1 MCVWRLR
8 ATTNA
13 RRIRRAARPLAAPSG
28 FARTLLRLCFAKLL
42 ASLVGGPDGFAA
54 GASRAQATRRLRR
67 GRISPLETV
76 RRRRGLKV
84 AIPVRFIFSFTVHR
98 CAPFARRRR
107 TVSTFGLRQMP
118 ATRKPPTRYT
128 KAHKI
133 SRINELPPQKG
144 IFRVISCRA
153 LGPCSCPADGAP
165 AGAAVV
171 TRLARH
177 RLKPCRGDTA
187 ECCHKAT
194 RRSQGS
200 WSRAAPPHRMS
211 LHK

>member
-1 MCVWRLR
+1 MDASSCNLSHYEGTTF
-8 ATTNA
+8 AT
-13 RRIRRAARPLAAPSG
+13 RRGALSAFGPRQAAATRKLPSQH
-28 FARTLLRLCFAKLL
+28 TKT
-42 ASLVGGPDGFAA
+42 P
-54 GASRAQATRRLRR
+54 ASRASRKARNPQ
-67 GRISPLETV
+67 G
-76 RRRRGLKV
+76 
-84 AIPVRFIFSFTVHR
+84 
-98 CAPFARRRR
+98 APTSRH
-107 TVSTFGLRQMP
+107 
-118 ATRKPPTRYT
+118 T

-171 TRLARH
+171 ARLARH

-200 WSRAAPPHRMS
+200 WLRAAPPPIVCLCINNS
-211 LHK
+211 LHPLFCFNPLQP

>member
-28 FARTLLRLCFAKLL
+28 FAL
-42 ASLVGGPDGFAA
+42 
-54 GASRAQATRRLRR
+54 RAQATRRLRR

-98 CAPFARRRR
+98 SATFARRRR

-144 IFRVISCRA
+144 IFHFVSGFRPVFVSCGRRA
-153 LGPCSCPADGAP
+153 RRGGGGDATGEASPQAMSRRHCRMLPQGNATF
-165 AGAAVV
+165 AGFVV
-171 TRLARH
+171 AR
-177 RLKPCRGDTA
+177 
-187 ECCHKAT
+187 
-194 RRSQGS
+194 S
-200 WSRAAPPHRMS
+200 APPPIV
-211 LHK
+211 

>member
-28 FARTLLRLCFAKLL
+28 FAL
-42 ASLVGGPDGFAA
+42 
-54 GASRAQATRRLRR
+54 RAQATRRLRR

-98 CAPFARRRR
+98 CATFARRRR

-171 TRLARH
+171 ARLARH

-200 WSRAAPPHRMS
+200 WSRASANTVSQPSTRPTYPQ
-211 LHK
+211 

>member
-1 MCVWRLR
+1 MAFAQYAYIGVMCVWRLR

-13 RRIRRAARPLAAPSG
+13 RRIRRAA
-28 FARTLLRLCFAKLL
+28 
-42 ASLVGGPDGFAA
+42 
-54 GASRAQATRRLRR
+54 
-67 GRISPLETV
+67 SPLETV

>member
-28 FARTLLRLCFAKLL
+28 FAL
-42 ASLVGGPDGFAA
+42 
-54 GASRAQATRRLRR
+54 RAQATRRLRR

>member
-13 RRIRRAARPLAAPSG
+13 RRIRRAA
-28 FARTLLRLCFAKLL
+28 
-42 ASLVGGPDGFAA
+42 
-54 GASRAQATRRLRR
+54 
-67 GRISPLETV
+67 SPLETV

-98 CAPFARRRR
+98 CATFARRRR

-144 IFRVISCRA
+144 IFHFVSGFRPVFVSCGRRA
-153 LGPCSCPADGAP
+153 PQ
-165 AGAAVV
+165 GAAVV
-171 TRLARH
+171 ARLARH
-177 RLKPCRGDTA
+177 RLKPCRGDMA
-187 ECCHKAT
+187 ACCRKAT
-194 RRSQGS
+194 RRLQGS
-200 WSRAAPPHRMS
+200 WSRVALSQIRKS
-211 LHK
+211 V

>member
-28 FARTLLRLCFAKLL
+28 FAL
-42 ASLVGGPDGFAA
+42 
-54 GASRAQATRRLRR
+54 RAQATRRLRR
-67 GRISPLETV
+67 GRISLLETV

-165 AGAAVV
+165 AGGGGGGATGEASPQAMSRRHCRMLPQGNATFAGFVV
-171 TRLARH
+171 AR
-177 RLKPCRGDTA
+177 
-187 ECCHKAT
+187 
-194 RRSQGS
+194 S
-200 WSRAAPPHRMS
+200 APPS
-211 LHK
+211 YVFA